1 SAHLWKASR
10 TWDPEGLLSTLP
22 AVGTS
27 MLGILAGRWI
37 GSERPLADRI
47 AGLFAA
53 GALGIVAGSIWH
65 WVFPINK
72 CLWTSSYAVCRAG
85 AACVTLATCM
95 WLVDLLEVRRWTR
108 PLVIFGVN
116 PLLAFVGS
124 GMMARLIYGL
134 LRVHAADGSNPSVQS
149 IVYRHL

>member
-1 SAHLWKASR
+1 
-10 TWDPEGLLSTLP
+10 
-22 AVGTS
+22 
-27 MLGILAGRWI
+27 
-37 GSERPLADRI
+37 DRI

-53 GALGIVAGSIWH
+53 GALGIIVGSIWH

-72 CLWTSSYAVCRAG
+72 SLWTSSYVVFTAG
-85 AACVTLATCM
+85 VACVTLATCM
-95 WLVDLLEVRRWTR
+95 WLVDLLEVRRWAR

-149 IVYRHL
+149 IVYRRLFASWLAPRNASLLFALAFVLFWLGLLWLLHRRNIILKL